1 MVRKNRKCNFQH
13 YFKYVV
19 AVSFIVFGQR
29 SIWRKPPPCLKY
41 MKFYLG
47 FLAPIANRTRMLRH
61 MLGQL
66 KVIFAPRTANIGPNY
81 NLLFNGGS

>member
-29 SIWRKPPPCLKY
+29 SIWKKPPPCLKY

-66 KVIFAPRTANIGPNY
+66 KVIFAPRTANIGHNY

>member
-29 SIWRKPPPCLKY
+29 SIWKKPPPCLKY

-66 KVIFAPRTANIGPNY
+66 KVIFAARTANIGPNY